1 MRGCAVGFFIKRLPE
16 PDSGDLLF
24 LRSAKMEFQN
34 FDNQEDD
41 LHEVKFPM
49 PEGFE
54 GKKLRIAGIEP
65 ESFVDGPGIRFSIFT
80 QGCSHH
86 CPGCHNPQTHDYN
99 GGHDITLSELLSM
112 IEENPLL
119 DGVTLSGGDPMEQAE
134 TLVPLAR
141 EIKERGL
148 NLIIFTGYTYESLMA
163 RQTEYP
169 ARLELLTFADIL
181 VDGPFVLAQ
190 RCLDLKFRGS
200 KNQRL
205 IDVQSSLTA
214 GRAVLHQIQLDEMQD
229 RPDLFE

>member
-1 MRGCAVGFFIKRLPE
+1 M
-16 PDSGDLLF
+16 D
-24 LRSAKMEFQN
+24 FQN

-41 LHEVKFPM
+41 LREVEFPM

-86 CPGCHNPQTHDYN
+86 CPGCHNPQTHDFD
-99 GGHDITLSELLSM
+99 GGHDISLAELLSM

-119 DGVTLSGGDPMEQAE
+119 DGVTLSGGDPMFQAE
-134 TLVPLAR
+134 ALVPLAR
-141 EIKERGL
+141 EIKERGM
-148 NLIIFTGYTYESLMA
+148 NLVIFTGFTFERLMA
-163 RQTEYP
+163 MKDEKP
-169 ARLELLTFADIL
+169 EMLELLTFADIL
-181 VDGPFVLAQ
+181 VDGPFIMAE

-205 IDVQSSLTA
+205 IDVQASLSA
-214 GRAVLHQIQLDEMQD
+214 GRAVLHQIQLDEMEN

>member
-1 MRGCAVGFFIKRLPE
+1 M
-16 PDSGDLLF
+16 D
-24 LRSAKMEFQN
+24 FQN
-34 FDNQEDD
+34 VDNQEDD
-41 LHEVKFPM
+41 LHEVSYPV

-80 QGCSHH
+80 QGCSHN
-86 CPGCHNPQTHDYN
+86 CLGCHNPQTHDFN
-99 GGHDITLSELLSM
+99 GGHDISLAELLSM

-119 DGVTLSGGDPMEQAE
+119 DGVTLSGGDPMFQAK

-148 NLIIFTGYTYESLMA
+148 NLVIFSGFTYERLMA
-163 RQTEYP
+163 LKDEKP
-169 ARLELLTFADIL
+169 ECLELLTFADIL
-181 VDGPFVLAQ
+181 VDGPFILAQ

-205 IDVQSSLTA
+205 VDVQASLSA
-214 GRAVLHQIQLDEMQD
+214 GRVVLHQIQLDEMQN